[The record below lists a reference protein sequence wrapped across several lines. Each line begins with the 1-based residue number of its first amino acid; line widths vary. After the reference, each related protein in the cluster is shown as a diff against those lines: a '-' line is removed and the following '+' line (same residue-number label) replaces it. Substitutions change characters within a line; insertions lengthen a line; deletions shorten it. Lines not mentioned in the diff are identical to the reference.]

1 MGERPARPIEL
12 VWFKRDLRI
21 SDHAPLA
28 QAARR
33 GPCLC
38 LYVYEPSL
46 LAHPTTAAT
55 HLAFING
62 ALAELARALAARG
75 GTLITRVGDLPEV
88 FDRIHAHTPIARLW
102 SHEET
107 GLGITYARD
116 RQVRAWAR
124 AQGVEWIELPN
135 HGVFRPHPSRDG
147 WAARW
152 RARMQTAPIAPPAQ
166 LQPVTDIAS
175 AGLPTPA
182 QLGLAG
188 PLQPDAAVPGCDAAN
203 ALLSDFLHHRG
214 RTYQGDIGSPAR
226 AWTASSRLSPYLAWG
241 NLSVRQVYQ
250 ATQTRLAALRADPQ
264 ADPHWVRS
272 LSSFTKRLH
281 WHCHFIQRL
290 EDQPDLEHRNLARA
304 CDGLRPE
311 RPDTALLDAW
321 AHGQTGYPLVDAC
334 MRALRASGWINFRMR
349 AMLMSFAAYHLW
361 QHWEAPALHLARLF
375 LDFEPGIH
383 FSQAQMQAGTTGIN
397 AVRIYSPVKQARDQD
412 PDGVFIRRWCPELA
426 QVPLAY
432 LARPETMPLS
442 VQQACGCRIGRD
454 YPAPLVDNGQAWF
467 TARRRMQALRAGGAA
482 RSEARTIYARHGSRR
497 RPRAPAVR

>member
-1 MGERPARPIEL
+1 MGDSSLRPIEL
-12 VWFKRDLRI
+12 VWFKRDLRV

-28 QAARR
+28 QAARH

-38 LYVYEPSL
+38 LYVYEPQL

-62 ALAELARALAARG
+62 ALVALAQTLAALG
-75 GTLITRVGDLPEV
+75 GALVTRVGELPEV
-88 FDRIHAHTPIARLW
+88 FDRIHAQRPIARLW

-107 GLGITYARD
+107 GLGVTFARD
-116 RQVRAWAR
+116 RRVRAWAQ

-135 HGVFRPHPSRDG
+135 HGVFRPHPTRDG

-152 RARMQTAPIAPPAQ
+152 RARMQAPLTASPPQIIA
-166 LQPVTDIAS
+166 VTDIAS

-188 PLQPDAAVPGCDAAN
+188 PPQPGAAVPGCHAGS
-203 ALLSDFLHHRG
+203 ALLTAFLTDRG
-214 RTYQGDIGSPAR
+214 RTYQGDIGSPER

-250 ATQTRLAALRADPQ
+250 ATQARLAALRADPH
-264 ADPHWVRS
+264 ADPQWARS
-272 LSSFTKRLH
+272 LASFNKRLH

-290 EDQPDLEHRNLARA
+290 EDQPDLEHRNLSPA

-334 MRALRASGWINFRMR
+334 MRALQATGWINFRMR

-375 LDFEPGIH
+375 QDFEPGIH

-397 AVRIYSPVKQARDQD
+397 AVRIYSPVKQVRDQD
-412 PDGVFIRRWCPELA
+412 PDGAFIRRWCPELA
-426 QVPLAY
+426 QVPLDY
-432 LARPETMPLS
+432 LPRPETMPLAL
-442 VQQACGCRIGRD
+442 QQACGCRIGRD

-482 RSEARTIYARHGSRR
+482 RTEARTIYARHGSRR
-497 RPRAPAVR
+497 